1 MKTSIYVNQ
10 LYPYKE
16 EDILECIIPRET
28 VRSLITIISSKYE
41 LQLLQYFRF
50 SLLSQHICGPQ
61 QFVLMDSVYL

>member
-28 VRSLITIISSKYE
+28 VIA
-41 LQLLQYFRF
+41 
-50 SLLSQHICGPQ
+50 SLL
-61 QFVLMDSVYL
+61 